1 MQRQSKVN
9 GLSIIAKVLRGKCDH
24 RSLAAIFSF
33 SDFGC
38 ACVGTYEKWVVLKTT
53 RLSGVE
59 RIVVVELHSKIG
71 GKHW

>member
-1 MQRQSKVN
+1 MESV
-9 GLSIIAKVLRGKCDH
+9 IIAH
-24 RSLAAIFSF
+24 ALAAIFSF

-59 RIVVVELHSKIG
+59 RIVRHIKISRYG
-71 GKHW
+71 HFVGLRRSSSLSYILR